1 MNDHIRHLL
10 CFLCLPRS
18 EKRLYLDQWPRNV
31 KYAPAGSGPT
41 IADPFLALII
51 EAHDE
56 IERALPFSTDQSKQL
71 LEEMWGLLGAMLY
84 FRRLDVTSDYWW
96 RNEVSNSPN
105 ETQLSI
111 LWRVVERLS
120 LSAID
125 GDSNIRA
132 DQIPPI
138 SEVLHEKLTI
148 I

>member
-1 MNDHIRHLL
+1 
-10 CFLCLPRS
+10 
-18 EKRLYLDQWPRNV
+18 
-31 KYAPAGSGPT
+31 
-41 IADPFLALII
+41 
-51 EAHDE
+51 
-56 IERALPFSTDQSKQL
+56 
-71 LEEMWGLLGAMLY
+71 MLY